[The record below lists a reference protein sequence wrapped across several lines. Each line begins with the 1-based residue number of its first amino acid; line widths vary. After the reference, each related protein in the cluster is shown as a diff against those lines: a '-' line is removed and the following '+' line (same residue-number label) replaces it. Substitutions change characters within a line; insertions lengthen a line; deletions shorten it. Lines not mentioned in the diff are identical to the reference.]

1 MEKVQ
6 KLKNEVQ
13 ETQWENIIAECRSSG
28 MSATK
33 WCAENGIDVK
43 SHYYRLRKMKERT
56 CEQIPVPVEIIPS
69 VSSPVTITSN
79 GIEAEILER
88 ASFETIS
95 AVIKA
100 MEC

>member
-6 KLKNEVQ
+6 KPKNKVQ

-28 MSATK
+28 MSAKK

-43 SHYYRLRKMKERT
+43 SYYYRLRKMRERT
-56 CEQIPVPVEIIPS
+56 CEQIAVPVEIIPS
-69 VSSPVTITSN
+69 VSSLVTIRAN
-79 GIEAEILER
+79 GIEAEIPEG

-95 AVIKA
+95 AVIQA
-100 MEC
+100 MKC